1 MITEVHPFHQLFIS
15 LALGLL
21 VGLQRQWVEAP
32 LGGIRTFALI
42 SVFGTLC
49 AFIAKSF
56 GVWIL
61 MGGFLGVI
69 AVILVGNFSH
79 KKIFDTEK
87 HSVLSTEV
95 AMLVMYA
102 VGILAGI
109 GPLWLAAAAAGV
121 LVIVLQLKI
130 ELHGL
135 TARFNEN
142 EIKAFMQF
150 VLISLI
156 ILPVVPDRTMGPL
169 NVFNPHEVW
178 LMVILIVAISLV
190 GYVIYKFFGDRA
202 GTWLGGILGGV
213 ISSTATTASYGR
225 RCKDRPEAVSQS
237 AVVICLAWTTVYVRL
252 MMEIA
257 VAAPSFKTAYLPL
270 SILTVVSF
278 LAALVLWRR
287 REGRVEVMP
296 LQENPSELKTALV
309 FGFLFAAILL
319 ATSAAKQYLGNRGLL
334 AAAFFSGVTD
344 LDAITLS
351 TSRLVYSGKILATEG
366 WPVILMA
373 ILSNLLFKGGIAMVL
388 GGKKLLKALMIPLTG
403 SVVAVILLLIFGGA
417 NF

>member
-49 AFIAKSF
+49 AFIAKPF
-56 GVWIL
+56 GGWIL
-61 MGGFLGVI
+61 VAGLFGVI

-79 KKIFDTEK
+79 KKTFDTEK

-150 VLISLI
+150 VLISWCLI
-156 ILPVVPDRTMGPL
+156 
-169 NVFNPHEVW
+169 
-178 LMVILIVAISLV
+178 
-190 GYVIYKFFGDRA
+190 
-202 GTWLGGILGGV
+202 
-213 ISSTATTASYGR
+213 GR
-225 RCKDRPEAVSQS
+225 
-237 AVVICLAWTTVYVRL
+237 W
-252 MMEIA
+252 
-257 VAAPSFKTAYLPL
+257 APSTW
-270 SILTVVSF
+270 SIPMRSGSWSF
-278 LAALVLWRR
+278 
-287 REGRVEVMP
+287 
-296 LQENPSELKTALV
+296 
-309 FGFLFAAILL
+309 
-319 ATSAAKQYLGNRGLL
+319 
-334 AAAFFSGVTD
+334 
-344 LDAITLS
+344 
-351 TSRLVYSGKILATEG
+351 
-366 WPVILMA
+366 
-373 ILSNLLFKGGIAMVL
+373 
-388 GGKKLLKALMIPLTG
+388 
-403 SVVAVILLLIFGGA
+403 
-417 NF
+417 